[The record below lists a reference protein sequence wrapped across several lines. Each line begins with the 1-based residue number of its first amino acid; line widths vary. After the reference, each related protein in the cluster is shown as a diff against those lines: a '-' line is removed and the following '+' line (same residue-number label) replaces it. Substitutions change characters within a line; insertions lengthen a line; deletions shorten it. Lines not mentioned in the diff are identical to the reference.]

1 MPSLTGS
8 VVSSV
13 SCLSL
18 LAGWSFYI
26 QNDPQQD
33 VVAVEPSLEVSIR
46 EPGDSLVCRP
56 WEFPNVSLDVLTSEP
71 GDLSAVSSQEHNSSG
86 EVLTSRTQR
95 QWLWMLGLV
104 AFVMELVACRAVC
117 FRRASV
123 SQNSTH
129 HHQQASALD
138 RSCTYESEKTACVGQ
153 CLSKAP
159 VNESEGILAPVV
171 ANVATSDVG
180 EDKEEISIAPE
191 NGNEDVVAIHN
202 AVLSDGEKHVIGSPG
217 PLLPAKQEIV
227 RLVEN
232 DACEAATS
240 YEQCNSSL
248 DVAGVSAVAVSADE
262 ENLNAESVAPQEQ
275 TFSSAP
281 ASGNLVLQNLT
292 DFQVSKSLASSNPYV
307 PMTVK
312 GKSRLAAAG
321 FAFVEIGD
329 EKTERSSDSTRDAP
343 VSASDG
349 SKDALASV
357 IHSLPT
363 PARKGGK
370 LPSRRVMQSNF

>member
-18 LAGWSFYI
+18 LAGWNFYI

-33 VVAVEPSLEVSIR
+33 VVAVESSLEVSIR
-46 EPGDSLVCRP
+46 EPGDLLVRRP

-104 AFVMELVACRAVC
+104 AFVMELAACRAVC

-138 RSCTYESEKTACVGQ
+138 RSCTYESEKAACVGQ

-180 EDKEEISIAPE
+180 EDKKEISIAPE

-217 PLLPAKQEIV
+217 PLLPAKQENV
-227 RLVEN
+227 RLLEN

-248 DVAGVSAVAVSADE
+248 DVAGVSAVGSADE

-292 DFQVSKSLASSNPYV
+292 DFQVSKSLASSNLCV
-307 PMTVK
+307 PMTAK
-312 GKSRLAAAG
+312 GKSRLARAG
-321 FAFVEIGD
+321 FAFTEIGD
-329 EKTERSSDSTRDAP
+329 EKMERSSDSTRDAL

-349 SKDALASV
+349 SKDAPASV